1 MSWSRRPSAALALVL
16 ASLLAVS
23 AGCTVQ
29 PLYQG
34 DGTGSYDLKSPTL
47 PGLAE
52 AKGRIGVS
60 AASTRTAQVVRNRLI
75 FALNGGIE
83 PASPLLY
90 EVKQSVTGG
99 ETVVSIQS
107 GSGVPAAS
115 LYRVSV
121 AYQVV
126 RISDSE
132 VIAKGSRFAST
143 PFDRT
148 DQLYA
153 ASRSLLDARD
163 TAGQEV
169 AERVALAV
177 AAAIAKDL
185 RGGGV

>member
-1 MSWSRRPSAALALVL
+1 MSWSKRRPAILALAALLGL
-16 ASLLAVS
+16 S

-29 PLYQG
+29 PLYKG
-34 DGTGSYDLKSPTL
+34 DGGASLDLKAPTL
-47 PGLAE
+47 PGLAQ
-52 AKGRIGVS
+52 AKGRIGIS
-60 AASTRTAQVVRNRLI
+60 AAANRTAQIVRNRLI
-75 FALNGGIE
+75 FALNGGLE

-90 EVKQSVTGG
+90 EVRQNVTSG

-121 AYQVV
+121 SYQVV
-126 RISDSE
+126 RISDST

-153 ASRSLLDARD
+153 ATRSLLDARE
-163 TAGQEV
+163 TAGKEA
-169 AERVALAV
+169 AERVAVAV
-177 AAAIAKDL
+177 AVAIEKDL
-185 RGGGV
+185 RGGV